1 MFKFLRKKHQNVI
14 KMEFPK
20 KPEEE
25 EEDKETQPSDI
36 KLICNF
42 MNDNPHFYNKPCCSD
57 MKVKISNDNG
67 ITWSRCLSCG
77 KMEIWD
83 TNTVLRLAKEA
94 LTNKNVQNS
103 SNVYRFK
110 EK

>member
-25 EEDKETQPSDI
+25 ENKDEPVKDI
-36 KLICNF
+36 NLIIRFLNNH
-42 MNDNPHFYNKPCCSD
+42 MDFYLPRCCSD
-57 MKVKISNDNG
+57 RAPDVDSGLGHI
-67 ITWSRCLSCG
+67 WLRCGNCG
-77 KMEIWD
+77 KASIYDEK
-83 TNTVLRLAKEA
+83 TLLRLAKEE
-94 LTNKNVQNS
+94 LTNKNVQTS